1 MVIRNRNIVVCWC
14 NRCRGVRTVHRSTM
28 WRHHRLSGV
37 VPPTQRPIIIA
48 ERDSSPE
55 PEPEPEPEPD
65 AANQPSSPSA
75 MSSSESSGSS
85 SGSNSSRS
93 SSSATPSVR
102 SSASS
107 NTDSD
112 EEGEEFGPARELR
125 EAIRGLVNGTWL
137 SVGFVY
143 HPMVELVVLVWDVLQ
158 LGIGE
163 DKSKCSRNFSLSLFF
178 AIRLVEVHIFG
189 VSPES
194 PGMILDDIAHAVAE
208 PRLDCTPSFDGALHD
223 VAVSVFCGLLSPT
236 YISRG
241 HMSDYHFPT
250 YWALRCRASVRGY
263 EKRALIMG

>member
-1 MVIRNRNIVVCWC
+1 MI
-14 NRCRGVRTVHRSTM
+14 HRSTM
-28 WRHHRLSGV
+28 WRHFRLSGQ
-37 VPPTQRPIIIA
+37 VPQTERANIDA
-48 ERDSSPE
+48 ERDDSPE
-55 PEPEPEPEPD
+55 PEPEPEPE
-65 AANQPSSPSA
+65 AANQPSSPSGST
-75 MSSSESSGSS
+75 MSSMNLNNEPESSGSSDSDEESSGSS
-85 SGSNSSRS
+85 SGSNSSIS
-93 SSSATPSVR
+93 SPSASASER

-107 NTDSD
+107 NTESD

-125 EAIRGLVNGTWL
+125 EAIRGLVIGTWL
-137 SVGFVY
+137 SVGSVY
-143 HPMVELVVLVWDVLQ
+143 HPIVELVVLIWDILQ